1 VKQVRSPIEIFHRLL
16 KFSLY
21 RFFIA
26 FHSFLIALC
35 MILSNLF
42 IIGSNN
48 KQASIILKCTQQALT
63 SNEGQSVD
71 LVVIDMNINILHP

>member
-1 VKQVRSPIEIFHRLL
+1 
-16 KFSLY
+16 
-21 RFFIA
+21 
-26 FHSFLIALC
+26 

-71 LVVIDMNINILHP
+71 LVVIDMNNNILHP